1 MQQQGGERASPS
13 VLWKV
18 ATYLDRSAS
27 TGGGL
32 LWVTGGKTPS
42 EYIFS
47 ELPQVADIARR
58 AFHDLVSP
66 LVSQIM
72 AFWVQAIPGDL

>member
-1 MQQQGGERASPS
+1 MSKGEARFAAPLS
-13 VLWKV
+13 L
-18 ATYLDRSAS
+18 
-27 TGGGL
+27 
-32 LWVTGGKTPS
+32 TGGKTRS

-47 ELPQVADIARR
+47 EFPQVADISGS